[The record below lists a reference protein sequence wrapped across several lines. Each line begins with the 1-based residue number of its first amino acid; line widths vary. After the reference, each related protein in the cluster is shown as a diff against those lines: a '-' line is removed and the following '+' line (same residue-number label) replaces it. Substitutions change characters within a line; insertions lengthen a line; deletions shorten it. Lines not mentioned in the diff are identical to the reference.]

1 MEYLRS
7 NIWEIKKSGSLKTL
21 GALLALF
28 HILQFY
34 LWWDDGD
41 LPLKFVKQGLPMCWS
56 LMESCEWMRAMPF
69 GVLTGVY
76 YSYATLMALAAIVL
90 LLSDLVTIGFYLM
103 IGGLLCGIILY
114 FQDLRLSSN
123 EGYFIF
129 FMNFSFLFI
138 PSKHRLMR
146 FLIVSFFAARGLSQA
161 SPEWLSGNWY
171 REHLHVPVKL
181 AEWFAALSLL
191 VQMIGSVA
199 LLFRDA
205 RYFWTGWILLFFFE
219 CSHLYMGELLAT
231 STGLGALLYIV
242 FDEFELRKQERE
254 YIYQSFI
261 RPEPSFVLGGILMV
275 CFWLAQISP
284 FLGLNR
290 GSHVKS
296 VLDVWALH
304 PEAAQEDCEQRTFAI
319 YKKRIEQIDV
329 APQMSRQAA
338 MQCNVYM
345 RFLDLKGLCTQLQQ
359 QDPDFITLSSALD
372 IRSYRDN
379 STFRAFE
386 VRDFCSADLTFK
398 KLSEVKW
405 TMTAER

>member
-1 MEYLRS
+1 MEYLRN

-34 LWWDDGD
+34 LWWDEGN

-56 LMESCEWMRAMPF
+56 LMENCDWLRAIPIEI
-69 GVLTGVY
+69 LTFLY
-76 YSYATLMALAAIVL
+76 YAYAVLMALAAFVL
-90 LLSDLVTIGFYLM
+90 LLSDFVALGYYLM
-103 IGGLLCGIILY
+103 MGGMLCGMALY

-129 FMNFSFLFI
+129 FMSFSFLLI

-171 REHLHVPVKL
+171 MEHLSVPIKL

-205 RYFWTGWILLFFFE
+205 RYFWTGWLLLFFFE
-219 CSHLYMGELLAT
+219 CTHLYMGELLAT

-275 CFWLAQISP
+275 LFWTAQLNPFFGLPHGSP
-284 FLGLNR
+284 FKDVLN
-290 GSHVKS
+290 
-296 VLDVWALH
+296 VWALH

-319 YKKRIEQIDV
+319 YKKRVEQINV
-329 APQMSRQAA
+329 QPQMSRQPA
-338 MQCNVYM
+338 MRCNVYM
-345 RFLDLKGLCTQLQQ
+345 RFLDLKGLCTQLQS
-359 QDPDFITLSSALD
+359 DPEFVTISSALD

-379 STFRAFE
+379 STYRAFE
-386 VRDFCSADLTFK
+386 VRDFCSPELTFK
-398 KLSEVKW
+398 KLDEVKW